1 MYFRRNFKIVAME
14 IQLIWLS
21 ENIVA
26 ASKWLMVQHISDSL
40 WIHSDFFSKIFEQHD
55 YSLHY
60 FFIFSLLWQINC
72 EANHVSTTHSTH
84 IPLDIKL
91 IFLLGTSKQIPLKW
105 RSNYELKSCF
115 IVVEKQLNMAP
126 AYYLLPTHK
135 QHHKILDFIVIS
147 WKILT

>member
-1 MYFRRNFKIVAME
+1 MYFRRNSKIVAME

-26 ASKWLMVQHISDSL
+26 ASKWLMVQHISDSV
-40 WIHSDFFSKIFEQHD
+40 WIHSNFFSKFWTAWLFIA
-55 YSLHY
+55 LL
-60 FFIFSLLWQINC
+60 FIFSLLWQINC